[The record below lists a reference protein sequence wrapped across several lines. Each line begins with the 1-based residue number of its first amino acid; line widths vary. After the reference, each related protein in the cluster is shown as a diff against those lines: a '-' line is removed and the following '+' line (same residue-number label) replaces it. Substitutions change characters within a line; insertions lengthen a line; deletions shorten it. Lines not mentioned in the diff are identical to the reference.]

1 MKANKKQKKRFKGMT
16 LIEIIVSLA
25 IVSIMTTVLV
35 LTAALITNYLRS
47 SNDVNNRV
55 AQQAPVA
62 EAQDIF
68 AADQSATVSLE
79 IVLDG
84 DISLHANGYAVYDD
98 TQMAA
103 HSDEFGS
110 GLNMKFITNIETT
123 TAAAP

>member
-1 MKANKKQKKRFKGMT
+1 MTVKANKKKKFKGMT

-35 LTAALITNYLRS
+35 LTAAVINNYMRS

-62 EAQDIF
+62 EAQDVF

-79 IVLDG
+79 IVLDNN
-84 DISLHANGYAVYDD
+84 ISLHANSYAVYDD
-98 TQMAA
+98 TEMAA

-110 GLNMKFITNIETT
+110 GLNMKFITDIETT
-123 TAAAP
+123 TDAAP

>member
-1 MKANKKQKKRFKGMT
+1 MKTNKKKKLKGMT

-35 LTAALITNYLRS
+35 LTSAVINSYMRS

-62 EAQDIF
+62 EAQDKL
-68 AADQSATVSLE
+68 AVDQTATVGLE
-79 IVLDG
+79 IVLD
-84 DISLHANGYAVYDD
+84 DNISLHANSYAVYDD
-98 TQMAA
+98 TEMAA

-110 GLNMKFITNIETT
+110 GLNMKFIADIETT
-123 TAAAP
+123 TAPAP